1 MLPRLRKDN
10 AHDAIAEQFDF
21 GCMMTKPLENK
32 VAIVT
37 GSSRGIGAEIA
48 RMLAGAGAKVVI
60 NYFSNRPAADAL
72 CSEITEAE
80 GEALAVRAD
89 VSHAA
94 EVRILF
100 DAAIGRFGRV
110 DILVNNAGV
119 LLSRKI
125 ADIRDE
131 EFDRVLSI
139 NTRGV
144 FYALREA
151 ATRLADG
158 GRVISLSST
167 VTRLMLPNYGA
178 YAASKGAVE
187 QLTRIFANEAGG
199 RGITA
204 NIISPGP
211 VNTEMFTSGK
221 SEETIRQMA
230 AMSFQGRVGEPR
242 DVANLVLFLVS
253 EEAAWITGQN
263 ISVSGGAA

>member
-1 MLPRLRKDN
+1 
-10 AHDAIAEQFDF
+10 
-21 GCMMTKPLENK
+21 MMGKPLQNK

-37 GSSRGIGAEIA
+37 GASRGIGAEIA
-48 RMLAGAGAKVVI
+48 RLLAEAGAKI
-60 NYFSNRPAADAL
+60 ILNYFSNRHAAEAV
-72 CSEITEAE
+72 CSEIMEAG
-80 GEALAVRAD
+80 GEALPIRAD

-110 DILVNNAGV
+110 DILVNNAGI
-119 LLSRKI
+119 LLSREI

-131 EFDRVLSI
+131 EFDRVWSI
-139 NTRGV
+139 NARSV

-151 ATRLADG
+151 ATRLADN
-158 GRVISLSST
+158 GRVVSLSST
-167 VTRLMLPNYGA
+167 VTRLMLPNYAA

-187 QLTRIFANEAGG
+187 QLTRIFAKEAGG

-204 NIISPGP
+204 NIVSPGP
-211 VNTEMFTSGK
+211 VNTEMFTTGK
-221 SEETIRQMA
+221 SEETIKRMA

-242 DVANLVLFLVS
+242 DVANVVLFLVS

>member
-1 MLPRLRKDN
+1 
-10 AHDAIAEQFDF
+10 
-21 GCMMTKPLENK
+21 MMGKPLQNK

-37 GSSRGIGAEIA
+37 GASRGIGAEIA
-48 RMLAGAGAKVVI
+48 RLLAEAGAKI
-60 NYFSNRPAADAL
+60 ILNYFSNRHAAEAV
-72 CSEITEAE
+72 CSEIMEAG
-80 GEALAVRAD
+80 GEALPVRAD

-110 DILVNNAGV
+110 DILVNNAGI
-119 LLSRKI
+119 LLSREI

-131 EFDRVLSI
+131 EFDRVWSI
-139 NTRGV
+139 NARSV

-151 ATRLADG
+151 ATRLADN
-158 GRVISLSST
+158 GRVVSLSST
-167 VTRLMLPNYGA
+167 VTRLMLPNYAA

-187 QLTRIFANEAGG
+187 QLTRIFAKEAGG

-204 NIISPGP
+204 NIVSPGP
-211 VNTEMFTSGK
+211 VNTEMFTTGK
-221 SEETIRQMA
+221 SEETIKRMA

-242 DVANLVLFLVS
+242 DVANVVLFLVS

>member
-1 MLPRLRKDN
+1 MDR
-10 AHDAIAEQFDF
+10 
-21 GCMMTKPLENK
+21 MMAKPLEGK
-32 VAIVT
+32 IAIVT
-37 GSSRGIGAEIA
+37 GASRGIGAEIA
-48 RMLAGAGAKVVI
+48 RSLAGAGAKIII
-60 NYFSNRPAADAL
+60 NYFSNRHAAETV
-72 CSEITEAE
+72 CSEIMEAG
-80 GEALAVRAD
+80 GEALSVRAD
-89 VSHAA
+89 VSHSA

-110 DILVNNAGV
+110 DILVNNAGI
-119 LLSRKI
+119 LLSREI

-131 EFDRVLSI
+131 EFDRVWSI
-139 NTRGV
+139 NTRSV

-158 GRVISLSST
+158 GRVVSLSST
-167 VTRLMLPNYGA
+167 VTRLMLPNYAA

-187 QLTRIFANEAGG
+187 QLTRIFAKEAGG

-204 NIISPGP
+204 NIVSPGP
-211 VNTEMFTSGK
+211 VNTEMFTTGK
-221 SEETIRQMA
+221 SEETIKRMA

-253 EEAAWITGQN
+253 DEAAWITGQN

>member
-1 MLPRLRKDN
+1 M
-10 AHDAIAEQFDF
+10 I
-21 GCMMTKPLENK
+21 KPLKDK

-48 RMLAGAGAKVVI
+48 RTLASAGAKVLV
-60 NYFSNRPAADAL
+60 NYVVNRKAA
-72 CSEITEAE
+72 EAVCADIAKAG
-80 GEALAVRAD
+80 GESLAVRAD
-89 VSHAA
+89 VSHPA
-94 EVRILF
+94 EARILF
-100 DAAIGRFGRV
+100 DAAIGRFNRV

-125 ADIRDE
+125 ADISDE
-131 EFDRVLSI
+131 EFDRVLSV
-139 NTRGV
+139 NTKGV

-151 ATRLADG
+151 ATRLSDG

-187 QLTRIFANEAGG
+187 QLTRIFAREAGE

-204 NIISPGP
+204 NIVSPGP
-211 VNTEMFTSGK
+211 VNTEMFTAGK
-221 SEETIRQMA
+221 TEETIKRMA
-230 AMSFQGRVGEPR
+230 DMSFQGRIGEPEDIAR
-242 DVANLVLFLVS
+242 VVLFLVS
-253 EEAAWITGQN
+253 DEAGWITGQN